1 MIAIAPSIL
10 SADFTRL
17 GQHLAEAERGG
28 AQIIHV
34 DVMDGHFVP
43 NITIGPF
50 IVEAVRR
57 ATGLPIDAHLMIEH
71 PDHYIAD
78 FARAGA
84 NMISVHPE
92 AVYHLHRTLA
102 LIRSQ
107 DCQSGLVLNPGTP
120 LSYVDEVCDEV
131 DYVLLMSVNPGF
143 GGQKFIASSLDKV
156 KRLRALLDRYEG
168 RSGRHIRIEIDGG
181 VGTGNIAELVA
192 AGVEIFVA
200 GSAVFG
206 TDDPAQAVRDLLT
219 LGNSARKSDHPVPA

>member
-219 LGNSARKSDHPVPA
+219 LGNSAR

>member
-71 PDHYIAD
+71 PDHYVAD

-102 LIRSQ
+102 LIRSH

-120 LSYVDEVCDEV
+120 LSYVDEVCGEV

-181 VGTGNIAELVA
+181 IGAGNIAELVA

-219 LGNSARKSDHPVPA
+219 LGNSARKSDHYVPA